1 MAASMPVSLS
11 FLSLLLLLLV
21 LAASSAAVNGEEY
34 ESNFCDRYVR
44 YLGLTCREYQLFPIP
59 LSLSLLFLLFLSLSP
74 PSTPSPSRFFRSH
87 TRSPAHKSLPNL
99 LFPHLSLLLP
109 PTSSLTTLSLFTTHC
124 LYYPLPQPSLPHN
137 PLACQY
143 HCATSQVTTVDGYI
157 LNFQRILNATAYNAS
172 ISAAAAAA
180 AAAATPAAT
189 TAPTTTTTR
198 SSSSS
203 SPTPYPVLLDH
214 GLILGGELWFG
225 LSNVTVD
232 PIAYKRLPVIL
243 ANRGMDVWVVNH
255 RCTEYSPRHV
265 TYTTEQWQYWDW
277 DFDQLVQFD
286 LPAVL
291 RVITTV
297 TASPKVH
304 LVGYNQ
310 GAMLPFALA
319 STYPEYTRQTIAS
332 VAAIAPIAYLV
343 NITSPVLDAWANN
356 WSPDIFFYQNHLLN
370 GAYNLT
376 ATEVLVSTLR
386 RVGFNFYTVFTPSGN
401 VQDIL
406 SNVTGPICCMDPYA
420 PLLALNP
427 QWVATSPFLPFNSPS
442 TPLPPLSPPPP
453 GPICCMDPNA
463 PPLALSTPC
472 PICCMDPNAPPLAL
486 NPQWVATSYRALIH
500 YQQEIRDR
508 QFQLWDFLSAQAN
521 TANYGSSTP
530 PLSPDH
536 QHPSP

>member
-1 MAASMPVSLS
+1 MAASLSLS
-11 FLSLLLLLLV
+11 LPFRSLLLLLV

-44 YLGLTCREYQLFPIP
+44 YLGLTCREYQ
-59 LSLSLLFLLFLSLSP
+59 
-74 PSTPSPSRFFRSH
+74 
-87 TRSPAHKSLPNL
+87 
-99 LFPHLSLLLP
+99 
-109 PTSSLTTLSLFTTHC
+109 
-124 LYYPLPQPSLPHN
+124 
-137 PLACQY
+137 
-143 HCATSQVTTVDGYI
+143 VTTVDGYI

-172 ISAAAAAA
+172 ISASTSTS
-180 AAAATPAAT
+180 AAATTTTAAT
-189 TAPTTTTTR
+189 APTTTTTTTR
-198 SSSSS
+198 SSSTPSS
-203 SPTPYPVLLDH
+203 SSVPYPVLLDH

-297 TASPKVH
+297 TGSPKVH

-332 VAAIAPIAYLV
+332 VAAVAPIAYLV

-356 WSPDIFFYQNHLLN
+356 WSPDIFFYQNRLLN

-376 ATEVLVSTLR
+376 ATEALVSTLL

-420 PLLALNP
+420 P
-427 QWVATSPFLPFNSPS
+427 
-442 TPLPPLSPPPP
+442 
-453 GPICCMDPNA
+453 
-463 PPLALSTPC
+463 
-472 PICCMDPNAPPLAL
+472 PLAL
-486 NPQWVATSYRALIH
+486 NPLWVATSYRALIH
-500 YQQEIRDR
+500 YQQQIRER

-530 PLSPDH
+530 PLYY
-536 QHPSP
+536 PSRLPTNIPVLIISGRNDWFADPANVARLKSQLGTSRWLEHVEVALYSHFDLIFSENVHNDVFAKVANFLGPAGK

>member
-1 MAASMPVSLS
+1 MATSLPFTLP
-11 FLSLLLLLLV
+11 FLSLLLLFLV

-44 YLGLTCREYQLFPIP
+44 YLGLTCREYQ
-59 LSLSLLFLLFLSLSP
+59 
-74 PSTPSPSRFFRSH
+74 
-87 TRSPAHKSLPNL
+87 
-99 LFPHLSLLLP
+99 
-109 PTSSLTTLSLFTTHC
+109 
-124 LYYPLPQPSLPHN
+124 
-137 PLACQY
+137 
-143 HCATSQVTTVDGYI
+143 VTTVDGYI

-180 AAAATPAAT
+180 AATAATRAA
-189 TAPTTTTTR
+189 TAPTTNTPTTATTR
-198 SSSSS
+198 SSSSPS
-203 SPTPYPVLLDH
+203 SSFSTPYPVLLDH

-232 PIAYKRLPVIL
+232 PIAYKRLPMIL

-265 TYTTEQWQYWDW
+265 TYTTQQWQYWDW

-310 GAMLPFALA
+310 TISHVLRHNPTPSHSHPSTRPPLLSHQGGMLPFALA
-319 STYPEYTRQTIAS
+319 STYPEYTRQTVAS
-332 VAAIAPIAYLV
+332 VAAVAPIAYLV

-406 SNVTGPICCMDPYA
+406 SNVTGPICCMDP
-420 PLLALNP
+420 
-427 QWVATSPFLPFNSPS
+427 
-442 TPLPPLSPPPP
+442 
-453 GPICCMDPNA
+453 
-463 PPLALSTPC
+463 
-472 PICCMDPNAPPLAL
+472 NAPPLAL

-508 QFQLWDFLSAQAN
+508 QFQLWDFLSAEAN

-530 PLSPDH
+530 PLYY
-536 QHPSP
+536 PSRLPTNIPVLIISGSNDWFADPPNVARLKSQLGTSRWLEHVEVPMYSHFDLIYGENVHNDVFAKVANFLEPAGK

>member
-1 MAASMPVSLS
+1 MAASMPLSLS
-11 FLSLLLLLLV
+11 FLSLLLLLV

-44 YLGLTCREYQLFPIP
+44 YLGLTCREYQ
-59 LSLSLLFLLFLSLSP
+59 
-74 PSTPSPSRFFRSH
+74 
-87 TRSPAHKSLPNL
+87 
-99 LFPHLSLLLP
+99 
-109 PTSSLTTLSLFTTHC
+109 
-124 LYYPLPQPSLPHN
+124 
-137 PLACQY
+137 
-143 HCATSQVTTVDGYI
+143 VTTVDGYI

-172 ISAAAAAA
+172 ISAAAAAAA

-277 DFDQLVQFD
+277 DFDRLVQFD

-406 SNVTGPICCMDPYA
+406 SNVTGPICCMDP
-420 PLLALNP
+420 
-427 QWVATSPFLPFNSPS
+427 
-442 TPLPPLSPPPP
+442 
-453 GPICCMDPNA
+453 
-463 PPLALSTPC
+463 
-472 PICCMDPNAPPLAL
+472 NAPPLAL

-530 PLSPDH
+530 PLYY
-536 QHPSP
+536 PSRLPTNIPVLIISGSNDWFADPANVARLKSQLGTSRWLEHVEVPLYSHFDLIYGENVHNDVFAKVANFLGPAGK